1 MAALVGGF
9 LARAVF
15 GTPTQSQE
23 VSSPDTRSGL
33 RFGAPGGCCR
43 RSSCCRAAGLI
54 AAAALA
60 TAKLE
65 PGLWA
70 GLCYLLTWWL
80 IGLTA
85 LGALLARGRRREF
98 WLGAS
103 FFGAGFMILV
113 FARPHYDPHDPETFI
128 PTIRFLEV
136 VRPRLERLM
145 SRFDAE
151 KASTATLNV
160 KIQEALDRPMPMPL
174 AKPISLEAVVNY
186 IKDATR
192 SPNGEAIP
200 IYVDPIGLAE
210 SDHQMSSTISQV
222 DLEGV
227 PLRSSLRLCL
237 RQLQLDY
244 FVRDGVLLITS
255 VESLSDRV
263 RN

>member
-1 MAALVGGF
+1 MGHYLWALVAALVGGF

-33 RFGAPGGCCR
+33 RFRHTWWVLPSVIMLSGT
-43 RSSCCRAAGLI
+43 GLI

-85 LGALLARGRRREF
+85 LGALLARGKRREF
-98 WLGAS
+98 WLGAAS
-103 FFGAGFMILV
+103 CAGFMILV

-136 VRPRLERLM
+136 GAL
-145 SRFDAE
+145 
-151 KASTATLNV
+151 AS
-160 KIQEALDRPMPMPL
+160 
-174 AKPISLEAVVNY
+174 
-186 IKDATR
+186 
-192 SPNGEAIP
+192 
-200 IYVDPIGLAE
+200 
-210 SDHQMSSTISQV
+210 
-222 DLEGV
+222 
-227 PLRSSLRLCL
+227 
-237 RQLQLDY
+237 
-244 FVRDGVLLITS
+244 S
-255 VESLSDRV
+255 VS
-263 RN
+263 